1 MEWDSTYEEGVF
13 LRSRSYYKQQVK
25 RDRTTGRKPVD
36 GKRVNRDPQL
46 IIDYIEGMRNLDDGM
61 RTWKLEDGVNWIIG
75 FDSYVK
81 DKTGN
86 LNPRFQNNHIFNKGD
101 IVLVD
106 FFGHFGTELT
116 YEHPAIVL
124 KDTYDGIVI
133 APISSTCYND
143 SDSSHVDLSR
153 QVNDLG
159 NMPNNCGI
167 KLEQIRFISK
177 KRVLQKFNRVSNTNK
192 LNEIEEVLMKTLTP
206 YSYQQLITRQ
216 RLMQTQLDMQNQELT
231 KKDDEIKKLEQ
242 KIQLLQQS
250 LNEQQQIADNA
261 S

>member
-1 MEWDSTYEEGVF
+1 M
-13 LRSRSYYKQQVK
+13 RSRSYYKQQVK
-25 RDRTTGRKPVD
+25 RDRNTGRKPVD

-46 IIDYIEGMRNLDDGM
+46 IIDYVECMRNLDDGI
-61 RTWKLEDGVNWIIG
+61 RTWKLEDGVNWILG
-75 FDSYVK
+75 FDSYVQ
-81 DKTGN
+81 DKTGR
-86 LNPRFQNNHIFNKGD
+86 LNPRFKNNYIFSRGD

-124 KDTYDGIVI
+124 ADNYDGIVI

-143 SDSSHVDLSR
+143 SDSSHVDLPR

-159 NMPNNCGI
+159 NLPNNCGI

-177 KRVLQKFNRVSNTNK
+177 KRILRKFNRVSNTNK
-192 LNEIEEVLMKTLTP
+192 LNEIDGILMKILTP
-206 YSYQQLITRQ
+206 YSYKNLITTQ
-216 RLMQTQLDMQNQELT
+216 RLLQTQVDQLNQEVT
-231 KKDDEIKKLEQ
+231 KKDNEIKKLEQ
-242 KIQLLQQS
+242 KIQLLEQS
-250 LNEQQQIADNA
+250 LNEQQQREDNA